1 VIGDGR
7 IAAVT
12 LHQDEIAVDETL
24 VRRVLTEQCPQWA
37 ALPLAPAGAG
47 TENTMFRLGEELL
60 ARFPRTVE
68 KSASLRKEREWLPR
82 LAPHLRL
89 RIPAPVFAG
98 VPSPAFP
105 ADWSVLA
112 WIDGAEPELPPRAA
126 PDRPS
131 PGRHAVAGS
140 AGTATEAG
148 PDRPAGGFVDDWA
161 AFGADLAEFVRDLH
175 GVDLMGAS
183 RAGGLSWYRGGDLHS
198 CDGWVTES
206 LARCREL
213 AGESLDVDALEG
225 YWRAGLALPGS
236 PHPHVWLHGD
246 LKPTN
251 LLVTSGRLQ
260 AVIDFGALSVGH
272 PDAEHSTV
280 WDLPAPA
287 RAAYWNA
294 LDLDEPTWARARAWA
309 VAVAA
314 SGIAYYWHT
323 FPAFVAECRARL
335 ENILST

>member
-1 VIGDGR
+1 
-7 IAAVT
+7 VT
-12 LHQDEIAVDETL
+12 LHQDEITVDETL
-24 VRRVLTEQCPQWA
+24 VRRVLAEQCPQWA
-37 ALPLAPAGAG
+37 ALPLTRAGAG
-47 TENTMFRLGEELL
+47 TENTMFRLGEDLL
-60 ARFPRTVE
+60 ARFPRTAE

-98 VPSPAFP
+98 APSPAFP

-112 WIDGAEPELPPRAA
+112 WIDGAEPVPPPRDAA

-131 PGRHAVAGS
+131 PARHTADARTGHAAAGVAP
-140 AGTATEAG
+140 A
-148 PDRPAGGFVDDWA
+148 AGGSVSDWA
-161 AFGADLAEFVRDLH
+161 GLGADLAEFVRELH
-175 GVDLMGAS
+175 GIDLMGAT
-183 RAGGLSWYRGGDLHS
+183 RTGGLSWYRGGDLHS

-206 LARCREL
+206 LDRCRDL
-213 AGESLDVDALEG
+213 AGAELDVDALEE

-236 PHPHVWLHGD
+236 RHPHVWLHGD

-251 LLVTSGRLQ
+251 LLVKAGRLH

-280 WDLPAPA
+280 WDLPAA
-287 RAAYWNA
+287 TRTAYWNA
-294 LDLDEPTWARARAWA
+294 LDLDKPTWTRARAWA

-323 FPAFVAECRARL
+323 FPEFVTECRARL
-335 ENILST
+335 ENILPT